1 MTMTTVTG
9 TIQVNT
15 AGRTDVVDVTEPVR
29 LFLAEHGCREG
40 QLVVFVPG
48 ATAAVST
55 IEFEPGLKADIPAF
69 FERIAPYDHPW
80 KHHETWGC
88 DNGGAHIRATLMGP
102 SCAFPVVNGTVP
114 LGTWQQIVLIDF
126 DTRPR
131 TRELIVSFVGTVGEP

>member
-1 MTMTTVTG
+1 MNMSAVTG
-9 TIQVNT
+9 TIHVET
-15 AGRTDVVDVTEPVR
+15 TGRSDVVDVTEQVR
-29 LFLAEHGCREG
+29 SFLAEHQCGEG

-55 IEFEPGLKADIPAF
+55 IEFEPGLKADVPVF

-102 SCAFPVVNGTVP
+102 SCTFPVADGRVP

-131 TRELIVSFVGTVGEP
+131 TRELILSYVGTVEA